1 MTLKA
6 ITAITMASTMTNASH
21 AGEWTWPGEHRSH
34 RDSRAAGL
42 WLLAPGKA
50 RARQSDA
57 GVALAAGGDSDV
69 GTAPAHGHT
78 NTGPERL
85 RCKPGSNLTRR

>member
-1 MTLKA
+1 MVDIRLLYMTLKA
-6 ITAITMASTMTNASH
+6 ITAITMTNASH
-21 AGEWTWPGEHRSH
+21 AGEWTWPGAHGSH

-57 GVALAAGGDSDV
+57 GVALAEAV
-69 GTAPAHGHT
+69 TPMWAPRPPTDTPTPDPKG
-78 NTGPERL
+78 
-85 RCKPGSNLTRR
+85 